1 MASDTKTLILDQ
13 HQANQDL
20 NTPLLPQVTRSDND
34 LAAEDMRSPLDEQI
48 IAGAMEA
55 LESGQTHYVDVPGIA
70 PLRDA
75 LADYLN
81 GFNRTQFE
89 QGNIVVTAGMQES
102 RFLSI
107 QKIGEMYASVAVPT
121 VVHPG
126 ARKALGVRNR
136 DPQAIPVEQAKGYLS
151 TIEAIAEAA
160 SRGNRLLYLESPSRL
175 SGAVY
180 TADEVAAI
188 YQLISENDCGL
199 ILDQGLA
206 AWTDGQF
213 ASPASLDSERA
224 RIAIIGEAFSGM
236 GLASWFIGYIAA
248 PEDWVPAMQSQ
259 KQIMAICTSTAAQ
272 YAALEAGQLYGE
284 THQRQLQ
291 QLSQLRAD
299 LLNSANAANLDAVTG
314 SAANIFALRLSTSGK
329 EQLHR
334 AGFDFADGSLFGA
347 PDVAR
352 LSVGRSTAKAIEALS

>member
-70 PLRDA
+70 PLRDT

-107 QKIGEMYASVAVPT
+107 QKIGEMYASVAVPA

-136 DPQAIPVEQAKGYLS
+136 HPQAIPVEQAKGYLP
-151 TIEAIAEAA
+151 TIEAIAEAVSGRQSPALSGVAIA
-160 SRGNRLLYLESPSRL
+160 SERRCLFRRRGRRHLSAGQRKRLRIDPGSRFGRMDRWAICISRL
-175 SGAVY
+175 PGR
-180 TADEVAAI
+180 
-188 YQLISENDCGL
+188 
-199 ILDQGLA
+199 
-206 AWTDGQF
+206 
-213 ASPASLDSERA
+213 RA
-224 RIAIIGEAFSGM
+224 RTYCHY
-236 GLASWFIGYIAA
+236 W
-248 PEDWVPAMQSQ
+248 
-259 KQIMAICTSTAAQ
+259 
-272 YAALEAGQLYGE
+272 
-284 THQRQLQ
+284 R
-291 QLSQLRAD
+291 
-299 LLNSANAANLDAVTG
+299 
-314 SAANIFALRLSTSGK
+314 
-329 EQLHR
+329 
-334 AGFDFADGSLFGA
+334 SL
-347 PDVAR
+347 
-352 LSVGRSTAKAIEALS
+352 